1 MIPSSATQ
9 RNTLRDCAL
18 RAPARFDVPYDL
30 QQGVALPLSAY
41 AQQPPPAGPKPTK
54 ADVQKVV
61 QLISADKAKFATYC
75 KLAALDDQMAK
86 ADQAKDTKKL
96 EELGKQAEDLQ
107 KSMGPEFVKLT
118 AGLDQVDP
126 QSKEGQDLLSAF
138 EALDKTCPK

>member
-1 MIPSSATQ
+1 MTRKFAC
-9 RNTLRDCAL
+9 LAL
-18 RAPARFDVPYDL
+18 L
-30 QQGVALPLSAY
+30 LGALPLSAY

-54 ADVQKVV
+54 AEVQKVV
-61 QLISADKAKFATYC
+61 QLINADKAKFATYC